1 MNSSFYLLRIR
12 PHSQHRKEVSQM
24 EKGKLHQYFDSNIQ
38 PILNM
43 AIGVLFMTI
52 GYLLGHM
59 S

>member
-1 MNSSFYLLRIR
+1 M
-12 PHSQHRKEVSQM
+12 K
-24 EKGKLHQYFDSNIQ
+24 KGKLHQYFDSNIQ

-43 AIGVLFMTI
+43 AIRVLFMTI

>member
-1 MNSSFYLLRIR
+1 
-12 PHSQHRKEVSQM
+12 M
-24 EKGKLHQYFDSNIQ
+24 EKSKLHQYFDSNIQ

>member
-1 MNSSFYLLRIR
+1 
-12 PHSQHRKEVSQM
+12 M

-38 PILNM
+38 HILNM